1 MNILLIN
8 PWITDFAAYDFWS
21 KPLGLLYAGAFLAQR
36 GHSVHLVDCMDR
48 FQESVHHDV
57 SGTTRQHGTGKF
69 HREIIGK
76 PDCFSTI
83 PLNFCRYGIP
93 VDLFRDRVLDGPRPD
108 IVLITCIMTYWY
120 PGAFDAISIIHE
132 LFPGVPVV
140 LGGIYAT
147 LCPNHAR
154 DNSGADGVCTG
165 SDPAGIVNLS
175 ESIGGKTG
183 SGPVSPSHFNQWPE
197 PLWNL
202 YQTLPAA
209 VTMTTRGC
217 PMRCTVCASQNL
229 FNGFERMNPSQAV
242 SSIASL
248 ADRGVNDIAFYDDA
262 LLIDAG
268 AYALPMF
275 EELAHRKLP
284 VRFHTPNG
292 LHVRAI
298 TAELAALMKRAGIV
312 TVRLSLETA
321 SAGRARDFSGKVN
334 RDDFCNA
341 AAALFDAGYTAGDL
355 GAYILL
361 GLPGQTMEEVRDTV
375 DFALETGIPVKP
387 ALFSPVPGTVEF
399 DRAVEAGMIR
409 RDDDPLLHNNSL
421 RKYDFWD
428 GEKETYKSFRK
439 AVSEANERVVSKV

>member
-8 PWITDFAAYDFWS
+8 PWITDFAAHDLWS
-21 KPLGLLYAGAFLAQR
+21 RPLGLLYAGAFLAQR
-36 GHSVHLVDCMDR
+36 GHSLRLIDCMDR
-48 FQESVHHDV
+48 FQDSGQHNV
-57 SGTTRQHGTGKF
+57 SGTTRQFGTGKY
-69 HREIIGK
+69 HREVIGK
-76 PDCFSTI
+76 PDCFSSI
-83 PLNFCRYGIP
+83 PQKFCRYGIP
-93 VDLFRDRVLDGPRPD
+93 VDLFRNRVLEGPRPD
-108 IVLITCIMTYWY
+108 VVLVTCIMTYWY

-132 LFPGVPVV
+132 LLPGVPVV

-147 LCPNHAR
+147 LCPVHAR
-154 DNSGADGVCTG
+154 DNSGADEVFTG
-165 SDPAGIVNLS
+165 SEPSGIVDMA

-183 SGPVSPSHFNQWPE
+183 GGPVTPSQFNHWPE

-202 YQTLPAA
+202 YKTLPAA

-217 PMRCTVCASQNL
+217 PMRCTVCASQTL
-229 FNGFERMNPSQAV
+229 FNGFERRNPSQAV

-248 ADRGVNDIAFYDDA
+248 AERGVNDIAFYDDA
-262 LLIDAG
+262 LLIDAC
-268 AYALPMF
+268 ACALSMF

-284 VRFHTPNG
+284 VRLHTPNG

-334 RDDFCNA
+334 RGDFITA

-361 GLPGQTMEEVRDTV
+361 GLPGQTMDEVNDTV
-375 DFALETGIPVKP
+375 EFVLETGIPVKP

-399 DRAVEAGMIR
+399 DRAAGSGMIR
-409 RDDDPLLHNNSL
+409 YEDDPLLHNNSL
-421 RKYDFWD
+421 RKYHFWE
-428 GEKETYKSFRK
+428 GENDTYTSFRT
-439 AVSEANERVVSKV
+439 ALSEANERVISGV